1 MKPKNLLSVYQGAH
15 ALEIPS
21 LDADRRFKPLKSHE
35 IDNLRSLCN
44 ILSIYGCTVADFD
57 GFFVS
62 NDTTTFTISANAK
75 SSTSE

>member
-62 NDTTTFTISANAK
+62 
-75 SSTSE
+75 